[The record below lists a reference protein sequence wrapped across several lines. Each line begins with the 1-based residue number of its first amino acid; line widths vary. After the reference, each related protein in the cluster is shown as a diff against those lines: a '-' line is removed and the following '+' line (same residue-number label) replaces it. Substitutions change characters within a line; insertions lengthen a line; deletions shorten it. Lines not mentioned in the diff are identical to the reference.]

1 MKPVFFKIPKTEN
14 SSIRIQ
20 WDEDLHF
27 YDKLHYHPEYQITKI
42 NKGEGFFFGGSGMIK
57 FQPGDVFFIGPNI
70 PHLLKSSKE
79 YYSPDSTGVSAISLF
94 FSYDSFGKAF
104 FEIPEMLTVK
114 DLLSSSRR
122 VIKTNDVVLAEL
134 ILRTANESSVSKI
147 INLLQI
153 LEYFLE
159 IEKDFLSSEI
169 FEYELKESGF
179 KRLNRVLNYTFTH
192 AADNITVD
200 EIAGEAN
207 LSRSQFSRF
216 FKERT
221 GKTFVSF
228 LNEVRIENACTQL
241 LNTRES
247 IEKISYDNGFQNI
260 SNFNRQFKKI
270 KRVTPSQYRAEL
282 DLKSS
287 LSI

>member
-1 MKPVFFKIPKTEN
+1 MKPIFFKIPKTEN

-27 YDKLHYHPEYQITKI
+27 YDKLHYHPEYQITRI

-57 FQPGDVFFIGPNI
+57 FQPGDIFFIGPNI
-70 PHLLKSSKE
+70 PHIIKSSKE
-79 YYSPDSTGVSAISLF
+79 YYKPDSAGVSAISIF
-94 FSYDSFGKAF
+94 FSYNSFGEAF
-104 FEIPEMLTVK
+104 FEIPEMLTIK

-122 VIKTNDVVLAEL
+122 VIKTNDVTLSDL
-134 ILRTANESSVSKI
+134 IRKTANESSVSKI

-159 IEKDFLSSEI
+159 VEKDYLSSEI

-179 KRLNRVLNYTFTH
+179 KRLNRVLNYTFSR
-192 AADNITVD
+192 ASENITVN
-200 EIAGEAN
+200 EIAEQAN

-221 GKTFVSF
+221 GKTFISF

-247 IEKISYDNGFQNI
+247 IERISYDNGFQNI
-260 SNFNRQFKKI
+260 SNFNRQFKKVKKI
-270 KRVTPSQYRAEL
+270 TPSQFRAERIIP
-282 DLKSS
+282 
-287 LSI
+287 SI

>member
-57 FQPGDVFFIGPNI
+57 FQPGDIFFIGPNI
-70 PHLLKSSKE
+70 PHLIKSSRE
-79 YYSPDSTGVSAISLF
+79 YYRPDSTGVSAISLF
-94 FSYDSFGKAF
+94 FSYNSFGEAF
-104 FEIPEMLTVK
+104 FEIPELLTIK

-122 VIKTNDVVLAEL
+122 VIKTNDVTLADL
-134 ILRTANESSVSKI
+134 ILKMADESSVSKI
-147 INLLQI
+147 IKLLQI
-153 LEYFLE
+153 LQCFLE
-159 IEKDFLSSEI
+159 VEKDFLSSEI

-179 KRLNRVLNYTFTH
+179 KRLNRVLNYTFSH
-192 AADNITVD
+192 AADNVSVD

-221 GKTFVSF
+221 GKTFISF

-270 KRVTPSQYRAEL
+270 KRVTPSQFRAEL
-282 DLKSS
+282 DLKDRS
-287 LSI
+287 

>member
-57 FQPGDVFFIGPNI
+57 FQPGDIFFIGPNI
-70 PHLLKSSKE
+70 PHLIKSSRE
-79 YYSPDSTGVSAISLF
+79 YYRPDSTGVSAISLF
-94 FSYDSFGKAF
+94 FSYNSFGEAF
-104 FEIPEMLTVK
+104 FEIPELLTIK

-122 VIKTNDVVLAEL
+122 VIQTNDVTLADL
-134 ILRTANESSVSKI
+134 ILKMADESSVSKI
-147 INLLQI
+147 IKLLQI
-153 LEYFLE
+153 LQCFLE
-159 IEKDFLSSEI
+159 VEKDFLSSEI

-179 KRLNRVLNYTFTH
+179 KRLNRVLNYTFSH
-192 AADNITVD
+192 AADNVSVD

-221 GKTFVSF
+221 GKTFISF

-270 KRVTPSQYRAEL
+270 KRVTPSQFRAEL
-282 DLKSS
+282 DLKDRS
-287 LSI
+287 

>member
-20 WDEDLHF
+20 WDEERHF
-27 YDKLHYHPEYQITKI
+27 YDKLHYHPEFQITRI

-79 YYSPDSTGVSAISLF
+79 YYEPDSTGVSAITIF
-94 FSYDSFGKAF
+94 FSYNSFGEAF
-104 FEIPEMLTVK
+104 FEIPEMHTIK

-122 VIKTNDVVLAEL
+122 VIKTNNLPLAGL
-134 ILRTANESSVSKI
+134 ILQTADEPPVSRI
-147 INLLQI
+147 INLLKI
-153 LEYFLE
+153 LEDFLAV
-159 IEKDFLSSEI
+159 EKDYLSSEI

-179 KRLNRVLNYTFTH
+179 KRLNRVLNYTFSR
-192 AADNITVD
+192 ASENITVD
-200 EIAGEAN
+200 EIAAQAN
-207 LSRSQFSRF
+207 LSKSQFSRF

-221 GKTFVSF
+221 GKTFISF

-260 SNFNRQFKKI
+260 SNFNRQFKKV
-270 KRVTPSQYRAEL
+270 KSLTPSQFRAEL
-282 DLKSS
+282 DLKKSS
-287 LSI
+287 